1 MSSSFLF
8 CSYGVPIYAEIPRD
22 AVPYLKPYLE
32 EGKIVYMSKITVQT
46 AKPEYRAVEN
56 PCMIKLNKRTQIRD
70 AHNQPSDF
78 PKYTFS
84 LIPIEKLPDYAKSK
98 ERFLGNVIFCFHRN

>member
-1 MSSSFLF
+1 
-8 CSYGVPIYAEIPRD
+8 
-22 AVPYLKPYLE
+22 
-32 EGKIVYMSKITVQT
+32 MSKITVQT

-70 AHNQPSDF
+70 AHNQPPDF

-84 LIPIEKLPDYAKSK
+84 LIPIEKLLDYAKSK
-98 ERFLGNVIFCFHRN
+98 ERFLGKLIFYFHINLFNTTTFSSIPKVPIYLLLPV